1 MPRLPTH
8 SDADVACS
16 LYVYSH
22 CSCCEAVKVLMI
34 VNELSCK
41 SMASIRRLTF
51 ATVKS
56 DGTGTTE
63 VCHACDIRTDGRT
76 DRRMDRILIARPRL
90 HSMQRGN
97 NYY

>member
-22 CSCCEAVKVLMI
+22 CSCCEAIRVLMI

-41 SMASIRRLTF
+41 SQWHRPDAWHLPLSNQTAAAQLVDLGHWRTSHADPQSVGTAS
-51 ATVKS
+51 
-56 DGTGTTE
+56 
-63 VCHACDIRTDGRT
+63 
-76 DRRMDRILIARPRL
+76 AR
-90 HSMQRGN
+90 QC
-97 NYY
+97 